1 MNSTEEVVLAI
12 KIAIPVSSYL
22 LNTNRVQKAI
32 ELCKENLFLFNHKTL
47 ENMKFTICFK
57 TMAYLQ
63 MLAGYTL
70 TNDYRNA
77 LEIGRKLL
85 IISRETGQKALE
97 GKVTFSLALLYRCQC
112 DYNEAIELYTKA
124 LSIAIESKE
133 NELESICYLHLGGIF
148 QSLGVYVKATE
159 YSEKA
164 LAMAEKNGDRETE
177 AKCYV
182 SLGCIRAHLSEYV
195 KAKEYQEKALAIA
208 ENIGDMKTK
217 ALCYENLGLVFY
229 YLCEYYKAKK
239 YQEKG
244 LAIAEESGD
253 RQTEV
258 ACYGD
263 LGGVFLSLGE
273 HVKAKECQEKALAIA
288 EQIGDREAKA
298 KCYTNL
304 GNSIL
309 PLGEYVKAIECH
321 EKALAIAEEIGDR
334 KTKAACYRH
343 LGVVFESLGEYVK
356 AKEYQEKGLAIAK
369 EIGDKHME
377 AQCYGCL
384 GDIFQ
389 SLDEYV
395 KAKEYHVKA
404 LAIVEK
410 IGDRKLEA
418 ICYVNIGLFFES
430 CRKSVQA
437 TEYYEKALA
446 IAQNIGDKNI
456 EAACYDHLGKVFRF
470 LGESARAKDC
480 LERALVLCREA
491 GEMERETALHLFIS
505 LCMIEDD
512 NLPEA
517 ESHFFACV
525 KTGEVLRGFLKD
537 HDQFKISLLDKL
549 SGYYRAIGHGICRAG
564 YSKEGLYAEE
574 IGRARALADLMTVQY
589 SIQNEISVEPQ
600 AWVGIE
606 RIVKKEHDWAC
617 LYISYREKI
626 INLWVI
632 KAHNQIFFQ
641 EMNVN
646 DCFATKR
653 TVSKVADFFCTE
665 IFRETHCLAPEQC
678 EDRSWFPSNVHSK
691 QTHQPSQEN
700 GLKGCRPVEEDE
712 DEQQPIL
719 TLADGYRMII
729 APVADLLDKPEIII
743 VPDRLFFIVPFA
755 ALKDERGKYLSE
767 SFRIRIVPSLTT
779 LKLIQDSP
787 ADYHS
792 QTGALIVGDPEVGE
806 VLYKGNLQHVSRLPF
821 ASEEAEMVGDLLDIQ
836 PLLGKKAT
844 KETILQSIHSV
855 SLIHFAA
862 HGDAERGE
870 IVLAPPPLND
880 RKPQEEDYL
889 LTVADISQIRLRAK
903 LVVLSCCHSAQGQIK
918 TEGVVGIARA
928 FLGSG
933 ARSVLVALWAIQDE
947 ATKQFMGRF
956 YEHLVRGESASESL
970 HQAMKWMRENGFSD
984 VEQWAPFMLVGD
996 NVTLDFQK
1004 LRSVETYCF

>member
-177 AKCYV
+177 ANCYV

-263 LGGVFLSLGE
+263 LGGVFL
-273 HVKAKECQEKALAIA
+273 
-288 EQIGDREAKA
+288 
-298 KCYTNL
+298 
-304 GNSIL
+304 IL
-309 PLGEYVKAIECH
+309 PVGEYVKAIECH

-641 EMNVN
+641 EMNVDN
-646 DCFATKR
+646 CFATKR

-729 APVADLLDKPEIII
+729 APVADLLDKPEIVI

-889 LTVADISQIRLRAK
+889 LTMADISQIRLRAK